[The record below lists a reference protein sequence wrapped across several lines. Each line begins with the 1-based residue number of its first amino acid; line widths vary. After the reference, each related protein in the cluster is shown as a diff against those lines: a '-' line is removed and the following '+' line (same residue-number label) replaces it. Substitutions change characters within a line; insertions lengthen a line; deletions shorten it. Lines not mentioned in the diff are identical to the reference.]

1 MSSTPGDRGG
11 LDEEQ
16 RDPRVGRDSVTRR
29 KLVFGLAL
37 AEDIL
42 YAAVALVLVGIAVAL
57 LYQTLHDLFTEEHI
71 TFARRVGDAINGVLF
86 VVIILE
92 IFRTVL
98 AHLEGGGFQLV
109 PFLIIGVISAVRHI
123 LLVGTQSL
131 EHQTNRVFTHTQVEL
146 GVNALVALLLV
157 IALVLIRR
165 SPSGTD
171 DGDMLD

>member
-1 MSSTPGDRGG
+1 MTSPG

-16 RDPRVGRDSVTRR
+16 HDPRVGRNSVTRR
-29 KLVFGLAL
+29 RLVFGLAL
-37 AEDIL
+37 AEDAL
-42 YAAVALVLVGIAVAL
+42 YAAVALVLIGIAVAL
-57 LYQTLHDLFTEEHI
+57 LYQTLHDLFADGHI
-71 TFARRVGDAINGVLF
+71 SFAGRVGDAVNGVLF

-123 LLVGTQSL
+123 LLIGTQSL
-131 EHQTNRVFTHTQVEL
+131 GHQTDRVFTHTQIEL
-146 GVNALVALLLV
+146 GVNALVALALV

-165 SPSGTD
+165 SPSGPD

>member
-11 LDEEQ
+11 VDEEQ
-16 RDPRVGRDSVTRR
+16 GDPRVGRDSVTRR
-29 KLVFGLAL
+29 KLVCGLAL

-71 TFARRVGDAINGVLF
+71 TFA
-86 VVIILE
+86 
-92 IFRTVL
+92 
-98 AHLEGGGFQLV
+98 
-109 PFLIIGVISAVRHI
+109 
-123 LLVGTQSL
+123 
-131 EHQTNRVFTHTQVEL
+131 
-146 GVNALVALLLV
+146 LVALLLV

>member
-1 MSSTPGDRGG
+1 MDGG
-11 LDEEQ
+11 LEEE
-16 RDPRVGRDSVTRR
+16 RHDARVGRDSRARR

-42 YAAVALVLVGIAVAL
+42 YAAVALVLVGIAGAL
-57 LYQTLHDLFTEEHI
+57 LYQTLRDLFTDETI
-71 TFARRVGDAINGVLF
+71 SFVRRIGDAVNGVLF

-109 PFLIIGVISAVRHI
+109 PFLVIGVISAVRHI
-123 LLVGTQSL
+123 LLVGTESL
-131 EHQTNRVFTHTQVEL
+131 EHQTDRVFTHTQIEL
-146 GVNALVALLLV
+146 GVNALVALALV

-165 SPSGTD
+165 SPSGAD

>member
-16 RDPRVGRDSVTRR
+16 HDPRVGRNSAPRR

-57 LYQTLHDLFTEEHI
+57 LYQTLHDLFAEEHI

-98 AHLEGGGFQLV
+98 AHLEGGGFPLV
-109 PFLIIGVISAVRHI
+109 PFWRTRPTGCSR
-123 LLVGTQSL
+123 T
-131 EHQTNRVFTHTQVEL
+131 
-146 GVNALVALLLV
+146 
-157 IALVLIRR
+157 RR
-165 SPSGTD
+165 SSSV
-171 DGDMLD
+171 